1 MASLYVEALL
11 FVFSLA
17 ILLKASDL
25 FTTAA
30 ARVGL
35 SLGLSP
41 FIVGATVVA
50 GGTSLPEL
58 ANALLA
64 SVRGVP
70 AIVIGNVVGSNIA
83 NLLIVI
89 GLAAV
94 IGGRIRV
101 ERELMRVDLP
111 MLAASAVF
119 LLVAVWNTPFVWY
132 EGLLGLLGLTVYVHF
147 TVSRPARLDET
158 VQELVEEHG
167 DPGEQPPSVDEPE
180 LDMGGARAGVR
191 TYLLLVGSLVLV
203 FASADLL
210 VRSIV
215 AIAVEFD
222 VGTEVI
228 ALTAV
233 SIGTVLPEIA
243 VSVSAV
249 RRGDPEIAVGNVL
262 GSNIFNA
269 FIVVGVASFVAPLS
283 IPVNVR
289 SYALPVMVLATTL
302 YFFIAQ
308 DREITR
314 WEGAILLILYG
325 VFLVN
330 LLGLA

>member
-1 MASLYVEALL
+1 MVYVEALL
-11 FVFSLA
+11 FVVSLA
-17 ILLKASDL
+17 VLLKTSDL
-25 FTTAA
+25 FTSTAA
-30 ARVGL
+30 RIGL
-35 SLGLSP
+35 SLGVSP
-41 FIVGATVVA
+41 FILGATVVA

-58 ANALLA
+58 ANGLLA
-64 SVRGVP
+64 SVRGAP

-83 NLLIVI
+83 NLLVVI

-94 IGGRIRV
+94 VGGRIWV
-101 ERELMRVDLP
+101 ERELMRTDLP
-111 MLAASAVF
+111 VLAASAAF

-132 EGLLGLLGLTVYVHF
+132 EGVLGLLGLGVYVHF
-147 TVSRPARLDET
+147 TVSRPTRLDET
-158 VQELVEEHG
+158 VQELVEEHVG
-167 DPGEQPPSVDEPE
+167 PGGELSPVDEPA
-180 LDMGGARAGVR
+180 LDVDRPRVGVQ

-203 FASADLL
+203 FVSADLL
-210 VRSIV
+210 VRSIL

-222 VGTEVI
+222 VDTGVI

-262 GSNIFNA
+262 GSNVFNA
-269 FIVVGVASFVAPLS
+269 FAVVGVASFVAPLPV
-283 IPVNVR
+283 PVNVR

-314 WEGAILLILYG
+314 WEGAMLLLLYV
-325 VFLVN
+325 VFLIN

>member
-1 MASLYVEALL
+1 MASIYVEALL
-11 FVFSLA
+11 FVVSLA
-17 ILLKASDL
+17 VLLKASDL

-35 SLGLSP
+35 SLGFSP
-41 FIVGATVVA
+41 FIIGATVVA

-83 NLLIVI
+83 NLLVVI

-94 IGGRIRV
+94 VGGRIWV

-111 MLAASAVF
+111 VLAASAVF

-132 EGLLGLLGLTVYVHF
+132 EGVLGLLGLTVYVHF

-158 VQELVEEHG
+158 VQELVEEHVG
-167 DPGEQPPSVDEPE
+167 PEEEPPSVDEPE
-180 LDMGGARAGVR
+180 LNVGRARVGVR

-210 VRSIV
+210 VRSIL
-215 AIAVEFD
+215 AIAVEFN
-222 VGTEVI
+222 VGAEI
-228 ALTAV
+228 ISLTAV

-249 RRGDPEIAVGNVL
+249 RRGDPEIAIGNVL
-262 GSNIFNA
+262 GSNVFNA
-269 FIVVGVASFVAPLS
+269 FAVVGVASFVAPLS
-283 IPVNVR
+283 IPANVR
-289 SYALPVMVLATTL
+289 SYALPVMLVVTTL

-314 WEGAILLILYG
+314 WEGAMLLLLYG
-325 VFLVN
+325 VFLIN
-330 LLGLA
+330 LFGLA

>member
-1 MASLYVEALL
+1 MAVVYVDVLL
-11 FVFSLA
+11 FVLSLA
-17 ILLKASDL
+17 VLLKASDVL
-25 FTTAA
+25 TSTAV
-30 ARVGL
+30 RVGL
-35 SLGLSP
+35 SLGVSP

-64 SVRGVP
+64 SVRGAP
-70 AIVIGNVVGSNIA
+70 AIVIGNVVGSNVA
-83 NLLIVI
+83 NLLVVI

-94 IGGRIRV
+94 VGGRIWV

-111 MLAASAVF
+111 VLAVSAAF

-132 EGLLGLLGLTVYVHF
+132 EGLLGIAGLAVYVHF

-158 VQELVEEHG
+158 VQELVEEHVA
-167 DPGEQPPSVDEPE
+167 PEEEPPTVGESE
-180 LDMGGARAGVR
+180 LDVGRARAGIR

-203 FASADLL
+203 FVSADLL
-210 VRSIV
+210 VGSIL
-215 AIAVEFD
+215 AIAAEFD
-222 VGTEVI
+222 VGAEIV

-233 SIGTVLPEIA
+233 SIGTVLPEVA
-243 VSVSAV
+243 VSISAV
-249 RRGDPEIAVGNVL
+249 RGGDPEIAVGNVL

-269 FIVVGVASFVAPLS
+269 FAVVGVASFVAPLS
-283 IPVNVR
+283 VPANVR
-289 SYALPVMVLATTL
+289 SFALPVMVLATTL

-314 WEGAILLILYG
+314 WEGAVLLLLYV

-330 LLGLA
+330 LLA